1 MQRVCSDFLSLSSL
15 FWEQRKWHTWNQVTD
30 AQVRQLFHYEHTQ
43 TGFPSGKRWR
53 SSQKCSYEFCFAVS
67 SAVLFRPK
75 PFDIVAPFFLKVK
88 DIHLA
93 ARVPCCS
100 RCWDCRSEGTPRPD
114 GRGGGAQERLP
125 WHGILALL
133 SPEGHHIPP
142 HSHLSLCTCRLPAW
156 VVTVPWKRAGGVFES
171 QSH

>member
-15 FWEQRKWHTWNQVTD
+15 FWEQRKWHTWNPVTD

-53 SSQKCSYEFCFAVS
+53 SAQKCSYEFCFAVS

-75 PFDIVAPFFLKVK
+75 PFDIVASFFLKVK

-114 GRGGGAQERLP
+114 GRGGELRNDCHDMEFWHCFPPKGTTSPAILTCPCAPAGCLP
-125 WHGILALL
+125 GW
-133 SPEGHHIPP
+133 
-142 HSHLSLCTCRLPAW
+142 
-156 VVTVPWKRAGGVFES
+156 
-171 QSH
+171 